1 MTTAIESQYHFT
13 AEVKSKGK
21 QQNQDGW
28 AMLVDWKLPGSQY
41 DLTLYGR
48 DWETVGDVVID
59 EKGQG
64 PLCIF
69 TIQQGSLKKNKDGTI
84 KDGRY
89 SSDYFWDL
97 VGIEPTWIAGDGE
110 RVASDEAPPV
120 QAPPKP
126 NPAPAP
132 PARTP
137 APNMEPPPNPAAL
150 GACHNHAVDFI
161 VAGVLPVPEGREL
174 FGWVRELRDR
184 FYREINQA
192 PVMPLHYCYEHDQE
206 RRQSKTGNWG
216 HILPK
221 QADDDEDSYCIE
233 GREGWRTFDANQR

>member
-21 QQNQDGW
+21 QQNRDGW
-28 AMLVDWKLPGSQY
+28 SMVVDWKLPGSKF
-41 DLTLYGR
+41 DLTLYGQ
-48 DWETVGDVVID
+48 DWDIVQGFEVGETAIITIN
-59 EKGQG
+59 QG
-64 PLCIF
+64 N
-69 TIQQGSLKKNKDGTI
+69 LKKDKTGQ
-84 KDGRY
+84 Y
-89 SSDYFWDL
+89 SSDYFWDM
-97 VGIEPTWIAGDGE
+97 VSIEPTWIAGDGE
-110 RVASDEAPPV
+110 KVASDEAPPV

-126 NPAPAP
+126 RPDPAP

-137 APNMEPPPNPAAL
+137 ASNMEPPPNPAAL

-161 VAGVLPVPEGREL
+161 VRGVLPVPEGREL
-174 FGWVRELRDR
+174 FGWIRELRDR

-192 PVMPLHYCYEHDQE
+192 PVAPLHYCYQHDQE

-221 QADDDEDSYCIE
+221 QGDDEEDAYCVE
-233 GREGWRTFDANQR
+233 NREGWRVFDASQR

>member
-13 AEVKSKGK
+13 AAIQSKGK
-21 QQNQDGW
+21 QQNRDGW
-28 AMLVDWKLPGSQY
+28 AMVVDWKLPGSRY
-41 DLTLYGR
+41 DLTLYGQ
-48 DWETVGDVVID
+48 DWETIESHDVGDTVIITIN
-59 EKGQG
+59 QG
-64 PLCIF
+64 N
-69 TIQQGSLKKNKDGTI
+69 LKAN

-89 SSDYFWDL
+89 STDYFWDM
-97 VGIEPTWIAGDGE
+97 VSIEPTWIAEDGE
-110 RVASDEAPPV
+110 RVASDEAAPV
-120 QAPPKP
+120 QPPPKP

-161 VAGVLPVPEGREL
+161 VRGILPIPEGREL

-192 PVMPLHYCYEHDQE
+192 PVAPLHYCYEHDQE

-216 HILPK
+216 HLLPK
-221 QADDDEDSYCIE
+221 QAEDDEDSYCIE
-233 GREGWRTFDANQR
+233 NREGWRTFDASQR

>member
-13 AEVKSKGK
+13 AEVKTKVK
-21 QQNQDGW
+21 QQNRDGW
-28 AMLVDWKLPGSQY
+28 AMTVDWKLPGYKFDQ
-41 DLTLYGR
+41 TLYGQ
-48 DWETVGDVVID
+48 DWETVRDVVID

-69 TIQQGSLKKNKDGTI
+69 TINQGNLKGN

-89 SSDYFWDL
+89 STDYFWDM
-97 VGIEPTWIAGDGE
+97 VSIEQTWIAEDGE

-126 NPAPAP
+126 KPDPAP

-137 APNMEPPPNPAAL
+137 APNMDPPPNPAAL

-161 VAGVLPVPEGREL
+161 VRGVLPVPEGREL

-192 PVMPLHYCYEHDQE
+192 PVMPLHYCYQHDQE

-221 QADDDEDSYCIE
+221 EADDQEDAYCIE
-233 GREGWRTFDANQR
+233 NREGWRTFDANQR

>member
-21 QQNQDGW
+21 QQNRDGW

-41 DLTLYGR
+41 DLTLYGQ
-48 DWETVGDVVID
+48 DWETVQDVVID

-69 TIQQGSLKKNKDGTI
+69 TINQGNLKTNKDGTI
-84 KDGRY
+84 KTGQY
-89 SSDYFWDL
+89 SSDYWWDL
-97 VGIEPTWIAGDGE
+97 VVIEPTWIAGDGE

-126 NPAPAP
+126 TPNPAP
-132 PARTP
+132 PARTQT
-137 APNMEPPPNPAAL
+137 PNMEPPPNPAAL

-161 VAGVLPVPEGREL
+161 VRGVLPIPEGREL

-192 PVMPLHYCYEHDQE
+192 PVMPLHYCYDHDQE
-206 RRQSKTGNWG
+206 RRQGPDGGWG
-216 HILPK
+216 HVLPK
-221 QADDDEDSYCIE
+221 EAEGDENSYCIE
-233 GREGWRTFDANQR
+233 GREGWRVFDASQR

>member
-21 QQNQDGW
+21 QQNRDGW
-28 AMLVDWKLPGSQY
+28 SMVVDWKLPGSKY
-41 DLTLYGR
+41 DLTLYGQ
-48 DWETVGDVVID
+48 DWDTVQGFEVGETAI
-59 EKGQG
+59 
-64 PLCIF
+64 I
-69 TIQQGSLKKNKDGTI
+69 TIQQGNLKAN

-89 SSDYFWDL
+89 SSDYFWDM
-97 VGIEPTWIAGDGE
+97 VSIEPTWIAGDGE

-126 NPAPAP
+126 TPNPAP
-132 PARTP
+132 PARTQNRVQ
-137 APNMEPPPNPAAL
+137 PNAQSEPPPNPAAV

-161 VAGVLPVPEGREL
+161 VRGILPVPEGREL
-174 FGWVRELRDR
+174 FGWIRELRDR
-184 FYREINQA
+184 FYLEINQA

-206 RRQSKTGNWG
+206 RRKSKTGNWG

-221 QADDDEDSYCIE
+221 QADDEEDAYCVE
-233 GREGWRTFDANQR
+233 GREGWRVFDASQR

>member
-48 DWETVGDVVID
+48 DWETVRDVVID
-59 EKGQG
+59 EKGKG
-64 PLCIF
+64 PTCIF
-69 TIQQGSLKKNKDGTI
+69 TIQQGNLKGN

-97 VGIEPTWIAGDGE
+97 VSIEQTWIAEDGE

-126 NPAPAP
+126 RPDPAP
-132 PARTP
+132 PARTS
-137 APNMEPPPNPAAL
+137 APNVEPPPNPAAL

-161 VAGVLPVPEGREL
+161 VRGVLPIPEGREL
-174 FGWVRELRDR
+174 FGWIRELRDR

-206 RRQSKTGNWG
+206 RRQGKTGAWG
-216 HILPK
+216 HLIPETS
-221 QADDDEDSYCIE
+221 EDAESWCME
-233 GREGWRTFDANQR
+233 GAE

>member
-1 MTTAIESQYHFT
+1 MTTTAIESQYHFT

-21 QQNQDGW
+21 QQNRDGW
-28 AMLVDWKLPGSQY
+28 AMVVDWKLPGSRY
-41 DLTLYGR
+41 DLTLYGQ
-48 DWETVGDVVID
+48 DWETIEGFKVGETAIITIN
-59 EKGQG
+59 QG
-64 PLCIF
+64 N
-69 TIQQGSLKKNKDGTI
+69 LKKDKTGQ
-84 KDGRY
+84 Y
-89 SSDYFWDL
+89 SSDYFWDM
-97 VGIEPTWIAGDGE
+97 VSIEPTWIAGDGE
-110 RVASDEAPPV
+110 KVASDEAPPV

-126 NPAPAP
+126 RPDPAP

-137 APNMEPPPNPAAL
+137 ASNMEPPPNPAAL

-192 PVMPLHYCYEHDQE
+192 PVMPLHYCYQHDQE
-206 RRQSKTGNWG
+206 RRKSKTGNWG

-221 QADDDEDSYCIE
+221 QGDDHADSYCIE
-233 GREGWRTFDANQR
+233 GREGWRVFDASQR

>member
-13 AEVKSKGK
+13 AEVKTKVK
-21 QQNQDGW
+21 QQNRDGW
-28 AMLVDWKLPGSQY
+28 AMTVDWKLPGSKF
-41 DLTLYGR
+41 DLTLYGQ
-48 DWETVGDVVID
+48 DWETVRDVVID

-69 TIQQGSLKKNKDGTI
+69 TINQGNLKGN

-89 SSDYFWDL
+89 STDYFWDM
-97 VGIEPTWIAGDGE
+97 VSIEQTRIAEDGE
-110 RVASDEAPPV
+110 RVASDESPPV

-126 NPAPAP
+126 RPDPAP

-161 VAGVLPVPEGREL
+161 VRGVLPVPEGREL

-206 RRQSKTGNWG
+206 RRQGKTGAWG
-216 HILPK
+216 HLIP
-221 QADDDEDSYCIE
+221 ATSEDAESWCME
-233 GREGWRTFDANQR
+233 VAQ

>member
-13 AEVKSKGK
+13 AEVKTKGK
-21 QQNQDGW
+21 QQNRDGW

-41 DLTLYGR
+41 DLTLYGQ

-64 PLCIF
+64 PTCIF
-69 TIQQGSLKKNKDGTI
+69 TINQGNLKKDKTGQ
-84 KDGRY
+84 Y
-89 SSDYFWDL
+89 SSDYWWDL
-97 VGIEPTWIAGDGE
+97 VVIEQTWIAEDGE

-126 NPAPAP
+126 RPDPAP

-137 APNMEPPPNPAAL
+137 APNMETLPNPAAL

-161 VAGVLPVPEGREL
+161 VRGILPVPEGREL

-192 PVMPLHYCYEHDQE
+192 PVAPLHYCYEHDQE
-206 RRQSKTGNWG
+206 RRQGKTGWG
-216 HILPK
+216 HLVP
-221 QADDDEDSYCIE
+221 DGNPCME
-233 GREGWRTFDANQR
+233 GAE